1 MEPWIDAIM
10 PIARIT
16 NTLLQEVGQWSL
28 REQAVNKSIAD
39 HNRNTNYQE
48 QERLHALQEAH
59 RLMRNYN
66 YQKDTEW
73 IKNYEFYESI
83 KEQRLLSMHTVRGIF
98 IDRYV

>member
-1 MEPWIDAIM
+1 MVRQTNM
-10 PIARIT
+10 PIPRIS

-28 REQAVNKSIAD
+28 RYAAMNKSIAEQNSD
-39 HNRNTNYQE
+39 TNYQE
-48 QERLHALQEAH
+48 QQRINQVNETRRLL
-59 RLMRNYN
+59 RNYN

-83 KEQRLLSMHTVRGIF
+83 KEQRLLARHTVRGIF